1 MTIVT
6 VNQHA
11 GLFSTLISKLFYT
24 KEHFKTLVQ
33 PTIKQQI
40 LHAPIPQLIVLLSLI
55 AVISLFGYRE
65 IVLRKEVSFS
75 TYIGLTFKTAFLNYL
90 FNDMG
95 RGAMLDGY
103 MEALS
108 YLYLII
114 GYLIFLMMG
123 TWRLFLFLRD
133 QFRYFN
139 LGGVLLYFFL

>member
-1 MTIVT
+1 
-6 VNQHA
+6 
-11 GLFSTLISKLFYT
+11 
-24 KEHFKTLVQ
+24 VQ

>member
-1 MTIVT
+1 
-6 VNQHA
+6 
-11 GLFSTLISKLFYT
+11 
-24 KEHFKTLVQ
+24 VQ

-114 GYLIFLMMG
+114 GYLIFLM
-123 TWRLFLFLRD
+123 RLFLFLRD